1 MSKKNNEFSIEEYTS
16 IRAEL
21 IERIKIMNSQEASA
35 LVAIITSWAAGFT
48 FANEILTKKLLS
60 VCIYIK
66 NYVKILFFI
75 D

>member
-35 LVAIITSWAAGFT
+35 LVGDRFK
-48 FANEILTKKLLS
+48 FCVN
-60 VCIYIK
+60 VK
-66 NYVKILFFI
+66 N
-75 D
+75 